1 MLLITPP
8 LPDNKKAG
16 ERPLL
21 DCHRPRAG
29 ALKLLGNCST
39 VSDARSVADAY
50 IASLGGAGRRVA
62 DGEWG
67 VTIDDAAGWPLHV
80 GIRLRDG
87 FLQAQA
93 EVVGNG
99 QVSDHELLFRNRGL
113 RLVRLA
119 HTGAGDV
126 WVVGDL
132 PQDAVSPAELD
143 RLLGLLVA
151 AAIEVRQRAGGR
163 DPDSGDSRRAA
174 AADEPPA

>member
-1 MLLITPP
+1 M
-8 LPDNKKAG
+8 
-16 ERPLL
+16 
-21 DCHRPRAG
+21 
-29 ALKLLGNCST
+29 
-39 VSDARSVADAY
+39 SDARSVADSY
-50 IASLGGAGRRVA
+50 IASLGEAGRRVA

-80 GIRLRDG
+80 GIRLGDG
-87 FLQAQA
+87 FLRAQA

-132 PQDAVSPAELD
+132 PEAAVSTAELD

-151 AAIEVRQRAGGR
+151 AAIDVRQRSPQVRPGG
-163 DPDSGDSRRAA
+163 
-174 AADEPPA
+174 

>member
-1 MLLITPP
+1 
-8 LPDNKKAG
+8 
-16 ERPLL
+16 
-21 DCHRPRAG
+21 
-29 ALKLLGNCST
+29 

-50 IASLGGAGRRVA
+50 VASLGTAARRVA

-80 GIRLRDG
+80 GMRLADG
-87 FLQAQA
+87 FLRAQAQ
-93 EVVGNG
+93 VVGPD
-99 QVSDHELLFRNRGL
+99 QISDHELLFRNRSL

-132 PQDAVSPAELD
+132 PAAAVSAAELD

-151 AAIEVRQRAGGR
+151 AAVDVRQRCQRMGA
-163 DPDSGDSRRAA
+163 P
-174 AADEPPA
+174 ADVQ